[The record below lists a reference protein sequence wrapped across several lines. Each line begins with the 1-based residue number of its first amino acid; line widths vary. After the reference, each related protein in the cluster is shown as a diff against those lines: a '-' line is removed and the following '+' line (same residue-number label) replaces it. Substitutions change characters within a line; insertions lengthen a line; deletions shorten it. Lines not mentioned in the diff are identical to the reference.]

1 MRDDSYH
8 EPEDVCKS
16 PDRWVLRCRYT
27 PAGSTSCRRYTAR
40 QSRTGTWES
49 GIYRSSGANSDV
61 RTAADRWILSRP
73 SGRAPLP
80 YGRLHPQKGRSTS
93 CPRQKCN
100 LSTVGSQQST
110 PARKNYQ
117 GQKLEVATSRKGEK
131 TDKYWCKRNE
141 RIVDS
146 PRPGHIV
153 RLKRQLKTTTPSP
166 EAQSIH
172 IDVIRQRC
180 SILRLWKR
188 NPSICCR
195 SKRRRED

>member
-117 GQKLEVATSRKGEK
+117 GQRLEVATSRKGGE
-131 TDKYWCKRNE
+131 DRQILVQEE
-141 RIVDS
+141 RTNRRFAS
-146 PRPGHIV
+146 PRPYRTPETSIEDNNTLPRSPERPYRCDSATLLH
-153 RLKRQLKTTTPSP
+153 PSP
-166 EAQSIH
+166 LEMWPINLLSF
-172 IDVIRQRC
+172 
-180 SILRLWKR
+180 
-188 NPSICCR
+188 
-195 SKRRRED
+195 